1 MAANALR
8 LPLLLAAAAL
18 ATGCG
23 KGSAPPQQQQM
34 PPVDVGVLVAKAEA
48 VPLTRDLVGRLT
60 ATRTAD
66 VRARVAGVLQKRIY
80 TEGTDVK
87 EGEPLFQIDPA
98 PLRAALNAQQAN
110 LAAAE
115 ATAANNHQAA
125 NRARAI
131 ADKGLMSK
139 TDYDNAEAAERTSAA
154 AVKQQQANVEMARI
168 NLGYA
173 TVTAPISGRA
183 GQQQVTEG
191 ALVGQG
197 EATLLTTVEQ
207 IDPIYVNFSQA
218 VGELDLL
225 KRAVAAGAVELAAP
239 GKAKIELLRG
249 DGSSYGITGTL
260 DFSDAAVDAATGAVN
275 LRGIVPNPDR
285 VLLPGMFVSVRVTI
299 GELKHAWLIPQA
311 AVQRDA
317 KGAYVYVL
325 GADGKIAQKVIDTY
339 STQGANW
346 IVLGGVNDGDQIV
359 VSGVMKVHP
368 GAAAKVAAAPAA
380 AQAQPAAKTG
390 EPKH

>member
-197 EATLLTTVEQ
+197 EATLLTTIEQ

-325 GADGKIAQKVIDTY
+325 GGDGKIAQKIIDTY

-346 IVLGGVNDGDQIV
+346 IVLGGINDGDQIV

-368 GAAAKVAAAPAA
+368 GAPAKVAAPAA
-380 AQAQPAAKTG
+380 AQQQPAAKAG
-390 EPKH
+390 EQKH